1 MVDGLRFDLGYEFVD
16 LGVADVDFDE
26 FGGWVEVVGRGCFEA
41 IDHVDFVALC
51 QEFVD
56 QMAADESCAPGHQNG
71 AGLTM

>member
-1 MVDGLRFDLGYEFVD
+1 MVNSLRVD
-16 LGVADVDFDE
+16 FGHDFADAGVADVDFDE
-26 FGGWVEVVGRGCFEA
+26 VGGWVEVVGRGCFEA
-41 IDHVDFVALC
+41 IDHVDLVALC